1 MKWLKEANEALFGW
15 GSPVAIGV
23 FRILIGFLSFVNLI
37 LLLPVFNSFFTEPG
51 LYPAWMAERWTQG
64 SPRLNLLAGVTDPT
78 VTTVLFALVGV
89 ASILTMLGLFTRV
102 ASIMLF
108 VGVVTIHHRSPDV
121 LHSGDTL
128 LRQWLFILML
138 APAGASL
145 SLDRLIRVR
154 KGLEGAVPPRVS
166 LWPQRLIQIQLAIVY
181 FTTVWHKWFG
191 DTWRDGTAS
200 YYAFHLHEFDR
211 FPVPAF
217 VQQPWFVMA
226 ATYGTLIIELA
237 LATLVF
243 AKPLRKW
250 VLLSGIFLHAYIE
263 YSMNI
268 PMFEWVIVAGFV
280 SHYSGE
286 EVSAWAHKLA
296 DRFPGLRARF
306 FPIPDPT
313 PDPKQPSS
321 DRSGI
326 TPEAAHVP

>member
-1 MKWLKEANEALFGW
+1 VKWLKEANEALFGW

-23 FRILIGFLSFVNLI
+23 FRILIGFLSFVNLL
-37 LLLPVFNSFFTEPG
+37 LLLPVFNSFFTENG
-51 LYPAWMAERWTQG
+51 LFPTWMAERWTEG
-64 SPRLNLLAGVTDPT
+64 APRLNLLAGVTDPT
-78 VTTVLFALVGV
+78 VTTVVFVLVGA
-89 ASILTMLGLFTRV
+89 ASILTMLGLFTR
-102 ASIMLF
+102 AATIALF
-108 VGVVTIHHRSPDV
+108 VGVVTIHHRSPDI

-128 LRQWLFILML
+128 LRQWLFLLMI

-154 KGLEGAVPPRVS
+154 KGLEGAIPPLVS

-211 FPVPAF
+211 FPLPAF
-217 VQQPWFVMA
+217 IQQPWFVVC

-243 AKPLRKW
+243 SKPLRKW

-268 PMFEWVIVAGFV
+268 PMFEWVIVAGFI
-280 SHYSGE
+280 SHYSGD
-286 EVSAWAHKLA
+286 EVSAWAHRMA
-296 DRFPGLRARF
+296 DRYPSLRSRF
-306 FPIPDPT
+306 FPVPDSARASE
-313 PDPKQPSS
+313 QSAS
-321 DRSGI
+321 VGSGI
-326 TPEAAHVP
+326 SSEAAHVP

>member
-23 FRILIGFLSFVNLI
+23 FRILIGFLSFVNLL
-37 LLLPVFNSFFTEPG
+37 LLLPVFNSFFRENG
-51 LYPAWMAERWTQG
+51 LFPTWMAERWTEG
-64 SPRLNLLAGVTDPT
+64 TPRLNLLAGVTDPT
-78 VTTVLFALVGV
+78 VTTVVFVLVGV
-89 ASILTMLGLFTRV
+89 ASILTMLGLFTR
-102 ASIMLF
+102 AATIALF
-108 VGVVTIHHRSPDV
+108 VGVVTIHHRSPDI

-128 LRQWLFILML
+128 LRQWLFLLMI

-154 KGLEGAVPPRVS
+154 KGLEGAIPPLVS

-211 FPVPAF
+211 FPLPAF
-217 VQQPWFVMA
+217 IQQPWFVVC

-243 AKPLRKW
+243 SKPLRKW

-268 PMFEWVIVAGFV
+268 PMFEWVIVAGFI
-280 SHYSGE
+280 SHYSGD
-286 EVSAWAHKLA
+286 EVSAWAHRMA
-296 DRFPGLRARF
+296 DRYPSLRSRF
-306 FPIPDPT
+306 FPVPDSARASE
-313 PDPKQPSS
+313 QSAS
-321 DRSGI
+321 VGSGI
-326 TPEAAHVP
+326 SSEAAHVP